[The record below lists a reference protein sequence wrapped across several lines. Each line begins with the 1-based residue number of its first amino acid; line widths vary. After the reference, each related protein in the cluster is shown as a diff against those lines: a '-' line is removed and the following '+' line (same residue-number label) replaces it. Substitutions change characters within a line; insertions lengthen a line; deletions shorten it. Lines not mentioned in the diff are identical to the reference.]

1 MLPSPSPGAYW
12 RGWRRHG
19 WGDAGP
25 ANSKTRGVGLVN
37 NIRRAV
43 AILALALYF
52 CAY

>member
-1 MLPSPSPGAYW
+1 MGLTAREAYE
-12 RGWRRHG
+12 
-19 WGDAGP
+19 
-25 ANSKTRGVGLVN
+25 TRGVGLVN